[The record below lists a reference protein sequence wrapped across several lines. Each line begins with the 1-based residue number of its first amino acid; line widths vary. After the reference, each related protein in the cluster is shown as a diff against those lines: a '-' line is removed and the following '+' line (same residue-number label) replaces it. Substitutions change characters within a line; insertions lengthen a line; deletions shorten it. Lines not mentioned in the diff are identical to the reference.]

1 MWGYKYAYCLWYYES
16 YSDAVYLELLA
27 RRNYTVYN
35 ERKILKLKG
44 ECKMKKLLEVMKSNK
59 KAIMI
64 GAGVAVVG
72 FVVKALL
79 SNTDPSDEVIE
90 EMAEEEN
97 QDTSAE

>member
-1 MWGYKYAYCLWYYES
+1 
-16 YSDAVYLELLA
+16 
-27 RRNYTVYN
+27 
-35 ERKILKLKG
+35 
-44 ECKMKKLLEVMKSNK
+44 MKKLLEVMKSNK